1 MQFAEDLLPVETDRD
16 SYFSALQCN
25 FPFTAFSSNFS
36 AIVKA
41 YEGADIPQM
50 DHF

>member
-1 MQFAEDLLPVETDRD
+1 VQSAVELMPVETNRD
-16 SYFSALQCN
+16 SYFSALLCY
-25 FPFTAFSSNFS
+25 FPFTAFLSTCS
-36 AIVKA
+36 AIVKP